1 MKQKYQLQVITPVHI
16 GTGEVLNHI
25 DGYYANG
32 KWYQI
37 DLEKVLAH
45 PTTDLNALTAEMGR
59 RDFRWQRY
67 LQAHNIDPADV
78 SVYSLPCRQ
87 SPETVEIREA
97 LKTVG
102 KRPYIP
108 GSTLK
113 GVIRTALFGEIL
125 DASDAIYDESLRQIK
140 TLIQQGPR
148 GNPRREQP
156 ARRIESIAFGK
167 DPNHDLLRALQVSD
181 TTPLDSDALEIGLA
195 WTVTLNP
202 NDKLVQKV
210 ENRREYKNF
219 VEHIQP
225 GKRLTFTLKTDEQL
239 FREREKKQL
248 GFTDLHV
255 KTLSDIAEVCRAETA
270 AHIDSEQAFYDDYD
284 LPEIANFYD
293 RLITANNKL
302 PQGAFFLQIGW
313 GTGYNANTVTSLFT
327 ADENA
332 DENLSMDLRK
342 RFRLGESRSQR
353 GEYDPREF
361 PKTCRILYQ
370 GENPVAPL
378 GWVKISP
385 LQN

>member
-1 MKQKYQLQVITPVHI
+1 MKQTYQLQTLTPVHI
-16 GTGEVLNHI
+16 GTGETLNHI

-32 KWYQI
+32 SWYQM

-59 RDFRWQRY
+59 HDFRWQRY
-67 LQAHNIDPADV
+67 LQQHNIDPAEV

-97 LKTVG
+97 IKTVD

-113 GVIRTALFGEIL
+113 GAIRTALLGEIL
-125 DASDAIYDESLRQIK
+125 SGSDAVYNESLRQIE

-156 ARRIESIAFGK
+156 VRRIEHLTFGK

-181 TTPLDSDALEIGLA
+181 TPPLDSDALEIGLA
-195 WTVTLNP
+195 WTVTRNA

-210 ENRREYKNF
+210 ENRREFKNF
-219 VEHIQP
+219 VEHIQV
-225 GKRLTFTLKTDEQL
+225 GQRLTFTLKIDELL
-239 FREREKKQL
+239 FREREKKRL
-248 GFTDLHV
+248 VFTDLQI
-255 KTLSDIAEVCRAETA
+255 KTLSEIAEVCHTETA
-270 AHIDSEQAFYDDYD
+270 VEIDWEQAFYEDYD

-293 RLITANNKL
+293 RLIAANNKL
-302 PQGAFFLQIGW
+302 PEGTFFLQIGW

-327 ADENA
+327 ADQNA
-332 DENLSMDLRK
+332 DENLSMDIRK
-342 RFRLGESRSQR
+342 RFRLGESRSRR
-353 GEYDPREF
+353 GDYDRREF
-361 PKTCRILYQ
+361 PKTRRILYR
-370 GENPVAPL
+370 GDTPVAPL

-385 LQN
+385 LEK